1 MKTKK
6 GLKRIAA
13 LIMCVVLLATSL
25 PIALAAN
32 GAYNPAPYFIQEAQE
47 KGAAAWLD
55 EGGNL
60 QIRFP
65 AAVGRPTHAVWSK
78 NPNETV
84 DVKAID
90 YYIVEVSDLGGKL
103 EKHNT
108 QPPVLLS
115 KKVWAS
121 DIMALAEGDTLYAVF
136 TADEIGDLLNV
147 EDNRYNV
154 AITAVDEAGWFS
166 LTLHAL
172 IFDVPEFY
180 FDMDKFEVLS
190 EDPYAMR
197 EMMRFEAA
205 GDYTGY
211 QQTGNTVDTLERAA
225 QTGDEDPET
234 GIDTYGYRI
243 RITGRPSEG
252 GQTIDTPES
261 RQTWDFKGAA
271 EVWYWMDLSEVELQ
285 GLSFRLRA
293 NQKKIDYNMRNKGT
307 STTQNYSSIVYSTLG
322 TNNNTYAEGK
332 EPYVLVQNANGNWEK
347 VVMTNGTVD
356 LGHFK
361 GYVRIPIQFFCSE
374 TDTQVTARNTWFGL
388 TKSNMNATDRNKDFT
403 DNVSIGDW
411 EWIGTDETD
420 FKGNYVTID
429 RAGTPIADALLIQR
443 ARMYYKPNIGR
454 ESWSFGLGTILAPGI
469 TEADITK
476 TAAENSRRATLEKD
490 ADGNWYVPNRD
501 TADYYSPLEDI
512 YSAGIAYNGVG
523 GDSVNKSLFL
533 DNIMFYRTDGE
544 AWPEATIGNDPNLTK
559 GTTVNTYYNQ
569 RTDAQDRILDAIDQY
584 IGTPSWS
591 DYRGVRYVTDMIN
604 AYFSAYKATMGENY
618 AKQFLSTA
626 ALKGRAEKA
635 GRLETWQNYVDA
647 QTLCQENGL
656 LDSNNSQPN
665 DLVPMLVQSLEALP
679 DPSQITGISDTLRNE
694 IIKLYSAYVRLN
706 YGQLKMLGSYAVKDA
721 DGNVTALYEE
731 EKLLAYIELLADS
744 LTNGGFVTG
753 YKVANYPF
761 VPFNT
766 FENNTA
772 IGDKAW
778 RLEDDPTFSSES
790 DYRHYKN
797 FTSFTTGDKKVLDGK
812 DYTINQ
818 SYSDLYQYVHAAE
831 SEISHSGYNGTKGLT
846 TTFDSAAIQGNDNG
860 GAFYTVMMNRDSVNT
875 AQNFTEFKTNNMS
888 THNLGSLALNNN
900 DALVGEDYMPFSLI
914 MYVDFSELTDES
926 GAGDFTFGVKI
937 HTIDGSG
944 NAIAYRPAMG
954 SRIGGNAKWRSYYVL
969 DQELGEWKRVYIA
982 DRGMF
987 SGIYMFPSKNTNLS
1001 AGETGANLAGYKGYI
1016 AIPMN
1021 HFKRGGTEND
1031 YLVEN
1036 ATCLNNIY
1044 SIQIG
1049 ITNAN
1054 GQAMDHKSF
1063 TIDNVGFTYDPEFY
1077 KQKGIDTA
1085 TRGDQSYAEVFG
1097 AKSSKATEFETAVMA
1112 IDPYDTATLAERIQA
1127 AKDIYGYPY
1136 GSELSNTLS
1145 QWQKDN
1151 LKTVQ
1156 QAKAL
1161 LDKYIAGDIP
1171 QAAMTVAELK
1181 TAIATL
1187 PNIPEN
1193 ATTKNPLPNPGF
1205 ITDSANPIAAGE
1217 VNYAAFGF
1225 ASKTQAEEIAKLY
1238 TETYR
1243 RLSVADKAS
1252 LTDEEKAKLLN
1263 AYNATAR
1270 CTGTLEMIRDN
1281 AISFADALK
1290 TVYKP
1295 YTDGTQTLN
1304 LLKAADRQQIADLS
1318 ANQYEALAYYAK
1330 TGLSDGSIIPR
1341 YTGMTDGLS
1350 RYLENTKTVN
1360 VEGEEVSGGVYRLM
1374 DQYTQL
1380 YKDIKA
1386 KLDAKETL
1394 PDDLVARLKETVAE
1408 YNDLLPAYKNIFEL
1422 YYGSEQAD
1430 ASGKYQGIKDI
1441 MELFLQTDVAFAD
1454 GTKETTLALTSDN
1467 IDTTSQTL
1475 NVNYLE
1481 EYPVETGGASS
1492 TYFIFEGYDGYLKS
1506 GTTMRTY
1513 QLMLNGNTLPLV
1525 GVDGEPIRLDDT
1537 LLGDTLKNNTYTAEN
1552 PFEMVFT
1559 AKLTDKAPFAEQL
1572 SDKVTVKHY
1581 RPADP
1586 EKGETEPQL
1595 LGTYI
1600 LNITYMPDEAY
1611 TVSIPAEF
1619 PVDWGTAETD
1629 VSYSVDCVLKEG
1641 SKIAVN
1647 VAGAG
1652 QLTAV
1657 KDTSLVMGYTAQ
1669 AFAPTEFRGVQ
1680 TAVKPSALPM
1690 VLINEDT
1697 WNTVP
1702 VGEYRDTLTYTVEYT
1717 SAP

>member
-32 GAYNPAPYFIQEAQE
+32 GAYNPAPYFTQEAQE

-84 DVKAID
+84 DVKEID

-154 AITAVDEAGWFS
+154 AITAVDKAGWFS

-197 EMMRFEAA
+197 EMMRF
-205 GDYTGY
+205 DQTIDNMYNGY
-211 QQTGNTVDTLERAA
+211 QQTGGTIDKCERAG
-225 QTGDEDPET
+225 QTGAEDPET
-234 GIDTYGYRI
+234 GVDTTGYRI
-243 RITGRPSEG
+243 RIIGNPGEG
-252 GQTIDTPES
+252 GQTFDTSES
-261 RQTWDFKGAA
+261 RQTWDFKGAK

-293 NQKKIDYNMRNKGT
+293 NEKRIDYTITNKGIDV
-307 STTQNYSSIVYSTLG
+307 SQHYGSIVYSTLG
-322 TNNNTYAEGK
+322 TNYNTYAEGE
-332 EPYVLVQNANGNWEK
+332 EPYVLVQNANGNWQE
-347 VVMTNGTVD
+347 VMMQNGTID

-374 TDTQVTARNTWFGL
+374 TASSVQSHNTPFGQEK
-388 TKSNMNATDRNKDFT
+388 TYNKTDLSRYYD
-403 DNVSIGDW
+403 
-411 EWIGTDETD
+411 DEVILQKCENGY
-420 FKGNYVTID
+420 KGEFEFSAEID
-429 RAGTPIADALLIQR
+429 PAGTPIGEALLIHNGKLKASRFAAPTLEWQ
-443 ARMYYKPNIGR
+443 MGN
-454 ESWSFGLGTILAPGI
+454 FLAPGI
-469 TEADITK
+469 DTGDMK
-476 TAAENSRRATLEKD
+476 DPNNKRRASLEKD
-490 ADGNWYVPNRD
+490 ADGNWYVPECESPEGYY
-501 TADYYSPLEDI
+501 TALEDI
-512 YSAGIAYNGVG
+512 YSAGLAYNGVSA
-523 GDSVNKSLFL
+523 DSINKSMFL
-533 DNIMFYRTDGE
+533 DNIMFYRTDRE

-679 DPSQITGISDTLRNE
+679 DPSQVTSISDTLREE

-753 YKVANYPF
+753 YKIANYPF
-761 VPFNT
+761 IKFND
-766 FENNTA
+766 FENNE
-772 IGDKAW
+772 IGDRAW
-778 RLEDDPTFSSES
+778 ALEDDPNYSGES
-790 DYRHYKN
+790 DYRHVKGLVSFATSDRTDVDAIGKN
-797 FTSFTTGDKKVLDGK
+797 VSATYSGSFHID
-812 DYTINQ
+812 
-818 SYSDLYQYVHAAE
+818 AAN
-831 SEISHSGYNGTKGLT
+831 SEVTQNGYNGSQGLT
-846 TTFDSAAIQGNDNG
+846 TTFDSNWLDGGTASNG
-860 GAFYTVMMNRDSVNT
+860 SFYTVSVSKDSKDADT
-875 AQNFTEFKTNNMS
+875 FGAFKANNMS
-888 THNLGSLALNNN
+888 SVALGELAKNN
-900 DALVGEDYMPFSLI
+900 DVALEDASNKYLPFSLV
-914 MYVDFSELTDES
+914 MYVDFTEFAES
-926 GAGDFTFGVKI
+926 DPDFTFMPSIYTEYNGDVKARPMMGNQFGDVGVK
-937 HTIDGSG
+937 
-944 NAIAYRPAMG
+944 AIW
-954 SRIGGNAKWRSYYVL
+954 KTYYLL
-969 DQELGEWKRVYIA
+969 DSQTGEWTRVYN
-982 DRGMF
+982 DER
-987 SGIYMFPSKNTNLS
+987 YMFTSSSTS
-1001 AGETGANLAGYKGYI
+1001 SEGLATAQLRGYKGYI
-1016 AIPMN
+1016 AIPMQ
-1021 HFKRGGTEND
+1021 HFKLNTAASSQQLDRTADSLNKIYAVQFAISGGNTD
-1031 YLVEN
+1031 
-1036 ATCLNNIY
+1036 
-1044 SIQIG
+1044 G
-1049 ITNAN
+1049 
-1054 GQAMDHKSF
+1054 KSF
-1063 TIDNVGFTYDPEFY
+1063 TIDNIGFTYDPEFY
-1077 KQKGIDTA
+1077 TGL
-1085 TRGDQSYAEVFG
+1085 TRSVADPSYAEVFG
-1097 AKSSKATEFETAVMA
+1097 AKSTKASDFEQAVA
-1112 IDPYDTATLAERIQA
+1112 EIDPYDTETLNEKIEA
-1127 AKDIYGYPY
+1127 AKAIYGYPY
-1136 GSELSNTLS
+1136 QSETVKGTLS

-1151 LKTVQ
+1151 ITTVQ

-1225 ASKTQAEEIAKLY
+1225 ASREQAEEIAKLY

-1304 LLKAADRQQIADLS
+1304 LLKAADRQTIVDLS

-1330 TGLSDGSIIPR
+1330 TGLGDGTIISA
-1341 YTGMTDGLS
+1341 YANMTDGLS
-1350 RYLENTKTVN
+1350 RYLANTNKVN
-1360 VEGEEVSGGVYRLM
+1360 VDGEEVTGGVYKLM
-1374 DQYTQL
+1374 EQYTQL
-1380 YKDIKA
+1380 YKEVKA

-1394 PDDLVARLKETVAE
+1394 PDELVARLKETVAE
-1408 YNDLLPAYKNIFEL
+1408 YNDLIPAYKNVFEL

-1430 ASGKYQGIKDI
+1430 ASGEYQGIKDI

>member
-32 GAYNPAPYFIQEAQE
+32 GAYNPAPYFTQEAQE

-84 DVKAID
+84 DVKEID

-154 AITAVDEAGWFS
+154 AITAVDKAGWFS

-211 QQTGNTVDTLERAA
+211 QQTGNTVDILERAA

-261 RQTWDFKGAA
+261 RQAWDFKGAD
-271 EVWYWMDLSEVELQ
+271 EVWYWMDLSKVELQ

-293 NQKKIDYNMRNKGT
+293 NQKKIDYNMRNKGINT
-307 STTQNYSSIVYSTLG
+307 SQNYSSIVYSTLG

-411 EWIGTDETD
+411 DWIGNDETD

-443 ARMYYKPNIGR
+443 ARMYYKPYIGG

-469 TEADITK
+469 TDADITK

-569 RTDAQDRILDAIDQY
+569 RTDAQDKILDAIDQY

-679 DPSQITGISDTLRNE
+679 DPSQVTSISDTLREE
-694 IIKLYSAYVRLN
+694 IIKLYQAYIRLN
-706 YGQLKMLGSYAVKDA
+706 YGQLKMLGSYVTKDA
-721 DGNVTALYEE
+721 DSNVAMLYEE
-731 EKLLAYIELLADS
+731 EKLLAFASLLHDE

-753 YKVANYPF
+753 YRMANYPF
-761 VPFNT
+761 IKFND
-766 FENNTA
+766 FEENSL
-772 IGDKAW
+772 GDKAW
-778 RLEDDPTFSSES
+778 QLENDPAYSSEN
-790 DYRHYKN
+790 DYRKKKGLVTFATNNKN
-797 FTSFTTGDKKVLDGK
+797 DTDEIGKNITS
-812 DYTINQ
+812 
-818 SYSDLYQYVHAAE
+818 SYAGSFHIDAAKTQ
-831 SEISHSGYNGTKGLT
+831 ITQNGYNGSHGLT
-846 TTFDSAAIQGNDNG
+846 TTFDSNWLNG
-860 GAFYTVMMNRDSVNT
+860 GSADSGSFYNIIIAKDSKDSISF
-875 AQNFTEFKTNNMS
+875 AEHKANNMTS
-888 THNLGSLALNNN
+888 VRLGELAKNN
-900 DALVGEDYMPFSLI
+900 DGALSDTTNSKMPFSLV
-914 MYVDFSELTDES
+914 MYVDFTEFTDS
-926 GAGDFTFGVKI
+926 DPDFTFMPNI
-937 HTIDGSG
+937 HTVWKG
-944 NAIAYRPAMG
+944 NDVKARPMFG
-954 SRIGGNAKWRSYYVL
+954 NMFGDIGISSWMKTYYVL
-969 DQELGEWKRVYIA
+969 DQTTGEWQRVYNNT
-982 DRGMF
+982 R
-987 SGIYMFPSKNTNLS
+987 YMFTSKS
-1001 AGETGANLAGYKGYI
+1001 ASHADFPVTVDMRGYKGYL
-1016 AIPMN
+1016 AIPLS
-1021 HFKRGGTEND
+1021 HFKLDTAASSTMLMNES
-1031 YLVEN
+1031 E
-1036 ATCLNNIY
+1036 ALNNIY
-1044 SIQIG
+1044 AVQFSISG
-1049 ITNAN
+1049 GNTD
-1054 GQAMDHKSF
+1054 GKSF
-1063 TIDNVGFTYDPEFY
+1063 TIDNIGFTYDPDFY
-1077 KQKGIDTA
+1077 
-1085 TRGDQSYAEVFG
+1085 GDQARVTDPSYAEVFG
-1097 AKSSKATEFETAVMA
+1097 AKSSKSTEFERAVAA
-1112 IDPYDTATLAERIQA
+1112 IDPYDAATLNERIEA
-1127 AKDIYGYPY
+1127 AKAIYGYPY
-1136 GSELSNTLS
+1136 QSETVKGTLS

-1151 LKTVQ
+1151 ITTVQ

-1238 TETYR
+1238 TDTYR
-1243 RLSVADKAS
+1243 RLSAADKAS
-1252 LTDEEKAKLLN
+1252 LTDEERTALLN
-1263 AYNATAR
+1263 AYNAAAR
-1270 CTGTLEMIRDN
+1270 CTGTLEMVRDN
-1281 AISFADALK
+1281 AVSFADELK
-1290 TVYKP
+1290 TVYVR
-1295 YTDGTQTLN
+1295 YTEGTQTLN
-1304 LLKAADRQQIADLS
+1304 LLKAADRQTIVDLS

-1330 TGLSDGSIIPR
+1330 TGLGDGTIISA
-1341 YTGMTDGLS
+1341 YANMTDGLS
-1350 RYLENTKTVN
+1350 RYLANTNKIR
-1360 VEGEEVSGGVYRLM
+1360 VEGEEVTGGVYKLM
-1374 DQYTQL
+1374 EQYTQL
-1380 YKDIKA
+1380 YKEVKA

-1394 PDDLVARLKETVAE
+1394 PDELVARLKETVAE
-1408 YNDLLPAYKNIFEL
+1408 YNDLIPAYKNVFEL
-1422 YYGSEQAD
+1422 YYGSEQTD
-1430 ASGKYQGIKDI
+1430 ASGEYQGIKDI

-1492 TYFIFEGYDGYLKS
+1492 TYFTFEGYDGYLKS

-1600 LNITYMPDEAY
+1600 LNITYMPGEAY

-1657 KDTSLVMGYTAQ
+1657 KDASLVMNYTAQ
-1669 AFAPTEFRGVQ
+1669 DFAVTEFRGVQ
-1680 TAVKPSALPM
+1680 SKVKPTALPM
-1690 VLINEDT
+1690 VLIDEDT

>member
-32 GAYNPAPYFIQEAQE
+32 GAYNPAPYFTQEAQE

-411 EWIGTDETD
+411 EWIGNDETD

-443 ARMYYKPNIGR
+443 ARMYYRPVVGG

-469 TEADITK
+469 TDADITK

-584 IGTPSWS
+584 ISTPSWS

-679 DPSQITGISDTLRNE
+679 DPSQITGISETLRDE

-721 DGNVTALYEE
+721 DGNVTAL
-731 EKLLAYIELLADS
+731 
-744 LTNGGFVTG
+744 
-753 YKVANYPF
+753 
-761 VPFNT
+761 
-766 FENNTA
+766 
-772 IGDKAW
+772 
-778 RLEDDPTFSSES
+778 
-790 DYRHYKN
+790 
-797 FTSFTTGDKKVLDGK
+797 
-812 DYTINQ
+812 
-818 SYSDLYQYVHAAE
+818 
-831 SEISHSGYNGTKGLT
+831 
-846 TTFDSAAIQGNDNG
+846 
-860 GAFYTVMMNRDSVNT
+860 
-875 AQNFTEFKTNNMS
+875 
-888 THNLGSLALNNN
+888 
-900 DALVGEDYMPFSLI
+900 
-914 MYVDFSELTDES
+914 
-926 GAGDFTFGVKI
+926 
-937 HTIDGSG
+937 
-944 NAIAYRPAMG
+944 
-954 SRIGGNAKWRSYYVL
+954 
-969 DQELGEWKRVYIA
+969 
-982 DRGMF
+982 
-987 SGIYMFPSKNTNLS
+987 
-1001 AGETGANLAGYKGYI
+1001 
-1016 AIPMN
+1016 
-1021 HFKRGGTEND
+1021 
-1031 YLVEN
+1031 
-1036 ATCLNNIY
+1036 
-1044 SIQIG
+1044 
-1049 ITNAN
+1049 
-1054 GQAMDHKSF
+1054 
-1063 TIDNVGFTYDPEFY
+1063 
-1077 KQKGIDTA
+1077 
-1085 TRGDQSYAEVFG
+1085 
-1097 AKSSKATEFETAVMA
+1097 
-1112 IDPYDTATLAERIQA
+1112 
-1127 AKDIYGYPY
+1127 
-1136 GSELSNTLS
+1136 
-1145 QWQKDN
+1145 
-1151 LKTVQ
+1151 
-1156 QAKAL
+1156 
-1161 LDKYIAGDIP
+1161 
-1171 QAAMTVAELK
+1171 
-1181 TAIATL
+1181 
-1187 PNIPEN
+1187 
-1193 ATTKNPLPNPGF
+1193 
-1205 ITDSANPIAAGE
+1205 
-1217 VNYAAFGF
+1217 
-1225 ASKTQAEEIAKLY
+1225 
-1238 TETYR
+1238 
-1243 RLSVADKAS
+1243 
-1252 LTDEEKAKLLN
+1252 
-1263 AYNATAR
+1263 
-1270 CTGTLEMIRDN
+1270 
-1281 AISFADALK
+1281 
-1290 TVYKP
+1290 
-1295 YTDGTQTLN
+1295 
-1304 LLKAADRQQIADLS
+1304 
-1318 ANQYEALAYYAK
+1318 
-1330 TGLSDGSIIPR
+1330 
-1341 YTGMTDGLS
+1341 
-1350 RYLENTKTVN
+1350 
-1360 VEGEEVSGGVYRLM
+1360 
-1374 DQYTQL
+1374 
-1380 YKDIKA
+1380 
-1386 KLDAKETL
+1386 
-1394 PDDLVARLKETVAE
+1394 
-1408 YNDLLPAYKNIFEL
+1408 
-1422 YYGSEQAD
+1422 
-1430 ASGKYQGIKDI
+1430 
-1441 MELFLQTDVAFAD
+1441 
-1454 GTKETTLALTSDN
+1454 
-1467 IDTTSQTL
+1467 
-1475 NVNYLE
+1475 
-1481 EYPVETGGASS
+1481 
-1492 TYFIFEGYDGYLKS
+1492 
-1506 GTTMRTY
+1506 
-1513 QLMLNGNTLPLV
+1513 
-1525 GVDGEPIRLDDT
+1525 
-1537 LLGDTLKNNTYTAEN
+1537 
-1552 PFEMVFT
+1552 
-1559 AKLTDKAPFAEQL
+1559 
-1572 SDKVTVKHY
+1572 
-1581 RPADP
+1581 
-1586 EKGETEPQL
+1586 
-1595 LGTYI
+1595 
-1600 LNITYMPDEAY
+1600 
-1611 TVSIPAEF
+1611 
-1619 PVDWGTAETD
+1619 
-1629 VSYSVDCVLKEG
+1629 
-1641 SKIAVN
+1641 
-1647 VAGAG
+1647 
-1652 QLTAV
+1652 
-1657 KDTSLVMGYTAQ
+1657 
-1669 AFAPTEFRGVQ
+1669 
-1680 TAVKPSALPM
+1680 
-1690 VLINEDT
+1690 
-1697 WNTVP
+1697 
-1702 VGEYRDTLTYTVEYT
+1702 
-1717 SAP
+1717 